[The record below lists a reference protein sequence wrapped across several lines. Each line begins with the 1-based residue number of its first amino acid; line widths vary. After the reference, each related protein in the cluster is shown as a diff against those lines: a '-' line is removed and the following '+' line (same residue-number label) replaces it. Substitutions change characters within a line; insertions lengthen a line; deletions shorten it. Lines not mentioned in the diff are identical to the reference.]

1 MADTQ
6 KIRALRNLDVD
17 GVRIAEGAVAEIR
30 RELVPSLIAV
40 GAVDDEVEEAPAA
53 DGDEAAGA
61 SSAAVNE
68 NAAVVNESAA
78 AEATVEDV
86 AEVTEPA
93 AEPKPATQGKKAQQA
108 AQAKAKE

>member
-17 GVRIAEGAVAEIR
+17 GVRIEEGAVAEIR

-61 SSAAVNE
+61 SS
-68 NAAVVNESAA
+68 
-78 AEATVEDV
+78 T
-86 AEVTEPA
+86 
-93 AEPKPATQGKKAQQA
+93 GKKAKPKPD
-108 AQAKAKE
+108 QAKE

>member
-1 MADTQ
+1 MADRQ

-30 RELVPSLIAV
+30 RELVPSLIAL

-61 SSAAVNE
+61 SS
-68 NAAVVNESAA
+68 
-78 AEATVEDV
+78 T
-86 AEVTEPA
+86 
-93 AEPKPATQGKKAQQA
+93 GKKAKPKPD
-108 AQAKAKE
+108 QAKE

>member
-1 MADTQ
+1 VADTQ

-30 RELVPSLIAV
+30 RDLVPSLIAV

-61 SSAAVNE
+61 SSKGK
-68 NAAVVNESAA
+68 
-78 AEATVEDV
+78 TG
-86 AEVTEPA
+86 
-93 AEPKPATQGKKAQQA
+93 KQG
-108 AQAKAKE
+108 KAKE

>member
-68 NAAVVNESAA
+68 SAVAVNESAA
-78 AEATVEDV
+78 AEVS
-86 AEVTEPA
+86 AETPAEAPA
-93 AEPKPATQGKKAQQA
+93 AEPVPVAAPGKAAKQG
-108 AQAKAKE
+108 KAKE

>member
-30 RELVPSLIAV
+30 RDLVPSLIAV

-61 SSAAVNE
+61 SS
-68 NAAVVNESAA
+68 
-78 AEATVEDV
+78 T
-86 AEVTEPA
+86 
-93 AEPKPATQGKKAQQA
+93 GKQRGA
-108 AQAKAKE
+108 AKAKD

>member
-17 GVRIAEGAVAEIR
+17 GVRIEEGAVAEIR
-30 RELVPSLIAV
+30 RDLVPSLIAV

-61 SSAAVNE
+61 SSATVNE
-68 NAAVVNESAA
+68 NAVAVNESAA
-78 AEATVEDV
+78 AEVS
-86 AEVTEPA
+86 AETPAEAPAEEPA
-93 AEPKPATQGKKAQQA
+93 PVAAAGKAAKQG
-108 AQAKAKE
+108 KAKE